1 MPKLMNKDKLADTDI
16 EKQNSRG
23 SRVQKTRLDSYQLYV
38 KLRADRTKTNK
49 KSIIQLEEVYTD
61 LREIYEKELINNKG
75 CINESGQTSGTINES
90 ETDTQKGNPI
100 ENKTLTDNNSVE
112 SSIEKSNSGEYNTL
126 TGTKPESSEK
136 GNKVIPKQK

>member
-1 MPKLMNKDKLADTDI
+1 MILLF
-16 EKQNSRG
+16 G

>member
-1 MPKLMNKDKLADTDI
+1 MNKDKLADTDI

>member
-1 MPKLMNKDKLADTDI
+1 MNKDKLADTDI

-100 ENKTLTDNNSVE
+100 ENKTLT
-112 SSIEKSNSGEYNTL
+112 G
-126 TGTKPESSEK
+126 P
-136 GNKVIPKQK
+136 QA

>member
-1 MPKLMNKDKLADTDI
+1 MNKDKLASSDI
-16 EKQNSRG
+16 EKQNSRN
-23 SRVQKTRLDSYQLYV
+23 SRAQKTRLDSYQLYV
-38 KLRADRTKTNK
+38 KLRVDPTKTNK
-49 KSIIQLEEVYTD
+49 KSISQLEEVYTD
-61 LREIYEKELINNKG
+61 FKEVYEKELINNRG
-75 CINESGQTSGTINES
+75 RLNESGQTSGTINES